1 LRGISNT
8 RNGERAPPSQKVL
21 TPSDD
26 TIFARFRGNFL
37 TAVKTNIK
45 G

>member
-21 TPSDD
+21 THD